1 MPQGQQINPP
11 NATVLVGAMAKIV
24 ERRTKTKQNI
34 EKTKK
39 ELEKMTQK
47 NAPQV
52 ERDRNAAKIRKLE
65 GELAGWPA
73 TYETELKRW
82 LLAQE
87 SVANGKIGSTLPQEL
102 KNEIS
107 KHLQT
112 TRIKQIEQEVLGR
125 K

>member
-1 MPQGQQINPP
+1 MPKGQVNPP

-39 ELEKMTQK
+39 ELDNMTKK

-52 ERDRNAAKIRKLE
+52 ERDRQATKIRKLE
-65 GELAGWPA
+65 SELTGWPA

-87 SVANGKIGSTLPQEL
+87 SVANGKMGSTLPQEI

-107 KHLQT
+107 KYLQT
-112 TRIKQIEQEVLGR
+112 SRIKQIEQEVLNR